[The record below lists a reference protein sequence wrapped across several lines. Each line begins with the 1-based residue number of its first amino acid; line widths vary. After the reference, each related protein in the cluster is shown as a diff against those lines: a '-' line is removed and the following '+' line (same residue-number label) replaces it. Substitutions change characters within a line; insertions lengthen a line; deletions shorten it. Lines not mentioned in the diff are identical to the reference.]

1 MAPPPSDQSHNS
13 IAHTSES
20 DTSEAIKGRTRWTL
34 DGGDYIFLLP
44 TIAQK
49 SYDDLGER
57 EDEDGIT
64 ENEEMAA
71 ADDADD
77 AEAIN
82 SETDVSVLSSRAA
95 VYRPDFNIT
104 TSLEMDEV
112 GW

>member
-57 EDEDGIT
+57 ES
-64 ENEEMAA
+64 A
-71 ADDADD
+71 
-77 AEAIN
+77 
-82 SETDVSVLSSRAA
+82 
-95 VYRPDFNIT
+95 
-104 TSLEMDEV
+104 
-112 GW
+112 